1 MASGMMEYWF
11 IATSNSY
18 PQLEIHNDDEW
29 RSLNYAI
36 RYNGILV
43 HSDIK
48 LIPTT

>member
-1 MASGMMEYWF
+1 MPSGIMEYWF

-18 PQLEIHNDDEW
+18 PQLEIHNDLKW
-29 RSLNYAI
+29 RSLNHCIGYD
-36 RYNGILV
+36 GILV